1 MIEKLQ
7 KGSQDAVN
15 AMDTSKKSAESSVQ
29 QTEETKERLI
39 IMKGSVGTIHSMNQQ
54 IAQAVSEQ
62 HQVVSEVN
70 NNITSIRDISQETND
85 RAEEAAQDGEK
96 LITMSS
102 DLRGLLAQ
110 FKTSE

>member
-1 MIEKLQ
+1 
-7 KGSQDAVN
+7 
-15 AMDTSKKSAESSVQ
+15 
-29 QTEETKERLI
+29 
-39 IMKGSVGTIHSMNQQ
+39 MNQQ